1 VFGRFIATFAVVFL
15 AELPD
20 KTMVATLVLAS
31 TYRRAFWV
39 WFGAAAAFLVHV
51 TLAVVAGGLLARLP
65 TRPVKLVVA
74 VLFAAGA
81 VVLWRQ
87 RDEPATTEDLHLK
100 AEHSPT
106 RIAGVAFVTLLV
118 AEVGDLTQLT
128 IASLAASSGQPIP
141 VFLGGLVAL
150 WTVAA
155 LAAAGGTTLLARVPI
170 RAVRTGAS
178 VVFGLL
184 SVVTLV
190 EVFR

>member
-1 VFGRFIATFAVVFL
+1 MLGRFLATFLVVFL

-39 WFGAAAAFLVHV
+39 WLGAAAAFLVHV
-51 TLAVVAGGLLARLP
+51 TVAVVAGGLLARLP
-65 TRPVKLVVA
+65 TKPVKLVVA
-74 VLFAAGA
+74 VLFAVGA

-87 RDEPATTEDLHLK
+87 RNEPASAEDLHLK
-100 AEHSPT
+100 AEHSPA
-106 RIAGVAFVTLLV
+106 RIAGVAFATLLV

-128 IASLAASSGQPIP
+128 IASLAASTGQPVP
-141 VFLGGLVAL
+141 VFLGGLLAL
-150 WTVAA
+150 WAVAA
-155 LAAAGGTTLLARVPI
+155 LAAVGGTALLARVPI
-170 RAVRTGAS
+170 RRVRTGAS

-190 EVFR
+190 EAFR